1 MDLKLMLAHTDAI
14 RRLMHLLCQ
23 SQYTPA
29 QLEAQFSRDT
39 PVQALLNCMED
50 AGFLLHTGKYLSLHK
65 EHLEQLQQILN
76 LYTAVQEQQAEQ
88 DFTNFLSAQRENE
101 QPHAMFG
108 TEAAFFESV
117 VSGNSDT
124 VHLLYSPLG
133 GKGYGKL
140 SSDPLR
146 NLKYHLIITISM
158 LTRYCI
164 PGGMPQEEAF
174 SLSDLYIQRVDA
186 AQTEQQIRL
195 LHYQVIRDFTGKMRR
210 LQDNTQY
217 SPLILK
223 AMNYI
228 SIHLHSRIFVQDVAD
243 DAGVSAPHLS
253 RLFQTEVHLS
263 LSEYIAIKKIEA
275 AKDLLQYTEQPASAI
290 SMLLNFSSQS
300 YFIKVFQ
307 KYTGMTPKEFRRQ
320 FHENVHFR

>member
-1 MDLKLMLAHTDAI
+1 MDLKLLLAHTDTV

-29 QLEAQFSRDT
+29 QLEAQFSRNV

-88 DFTNFLSAQRENE
+88 DFTHFLSAQRENE
-101 QPHAMFG
+101 QPHAMLG

-140 SSDPLR
+140 SNDPLR

-174 SLSDLYIQRVDA
+174 SLSDLCIQRVDA
-186 AQTEQQIRL
+186 AATEQQIRL
-195 LHYQVIRDFTGKMRR
+195 IHYQVIRDFTGKMRQ
-210 LQDNTQY
+210 LQDNTLY
-217 SPLILK
+217 SPLVLK

-253 RLFQTEVHLS
+253 RMFQKEVHLS
-263 LSEYIAIKKIEA
+263 LSEYITIKKIEA
-275 AKDLLQYTEQPASAI
+275 AKNLLQYTEQPASAI